1 MRTSTGLVVGL
12 GTAAVA
18 SSIALATY
26 DIICSVV
33 LSQASSPEIMR
44 VSAIVASALSTLTA
58 VLVVGLLVWQIR
70 HRAVAQAQDP
80 VDGRKGTYLMAG
92 FTAGFSILSDVASV
106 MMLGTMTARISDTPP
121 KILLSPTEKVIN
133 GGFAVWAVSV
143 MSQGIFVVAAIV
155 IHRRVSKDLAQHYGT
170 ASRAEPRCEMEKV
183 LESQAGSVQKKQEA
197 SLMESGSSSL
207 NGKSRS
213 GSDAFAS
220 FRSSMTNDLS
230 MTSQTRL
237 ISSKALCRSASL
249 DDISKS
255 AEEGFDSWDTS
266 AVDPDAREA
275 VELAS
280 PTHTTLLTPTR
291 TTLLETIPASPATS
305 RSASPGYPLD
315 LEPPKQRKR
324 PRKYSVPNNQ
334 VQRPKTS
341 PSNMESAREAHIH
354 PLFRTAS
361 TEPPPAVTPGT
372 MVTAAPDAG
381 RVISDRSSL
390 QSVQRQWSASRRSAR
405 PLKHSSSLDNVRWPM
420 GYDEDEEEDE
430 SEERT
435 ITPPIPDW
443 IMTAGSRT
451 SLVGYNSRR
460 KSEAG
465 TGPEDAEAI

>member
-1 MRTSTGLVVGL
+1 MGTSTGIVAAL

-18 SSIALATY
+18 SSVALATY
-26 DIICSVV
+26 DIIFSVV

-44 VSAIVASALSTLTA
+44 LSAIVASALSTVTA
-58 VLVVGLLVWQIR
+58 VLVTGLLVWQIR
-70 HRAVAQAQDP
+70 HRVVAQAQDP
-80 VDGRKGTYLMAG
+80 GDGRKRVYLMAG
-92 FTAGFSILSDVASV
+92 FTAVFGILSDVASM
-106 MMLGTMTARISDTPP
+106 MMLGTMKTRISETPP
-121 KILLSPTEKVIN
+121 KILLSSTEMVIN
-133 GGFAVWAVSV
+133 GGFAVWAISV
-143 MSQGIFVVAAIV
+143 MLQGIFVVAAIV
-155 IHRRVSKDLAQHYGT
+155 IQRRMSQDLAQRYRT
-170 ASRAEPRCEMEKV
+170 PSRTEPRCEMEKV
-183 LESQAGSVQKKQEA
+183 LESQAGSDQGKQEA
-197 SLMESGSSSL
+197 SLTESRSSSL

-213 GSDAFAS
+213 GSDAVAS
-220 FRSSMTNDLS
+220 FRSSMTNDRS
-230 MTSQTRL
+230 MTSQTKL
-237 ISSKALCRSASL
+237 ISSKALYRSASL
-249 DDISKS
+249 DDISKP

-324 PRKYSVPNNQ
+324 PRKYSAPNNQ
-334 VQRPKTS
+334 AQRPKTS
-341 PSNMESAREAHIH
+341 PSKIDSAREAHIH

-361 TEPPPAVTPGT
+361 SEPPPAATPGT
-372 MVTAAPDAG
+372 MVTAAPHAG

-390 QSVQRQWSASRRSAR
+390 QCVQRKWSGSRSPR

-443 IMTAGSRT
+443 IMTAGSRS

-460 KSEAG
+460 KSEAA
-465 TGPEDAEAI
+465 TGPEDVAAI